1 MKAIK
6 RITALALCALMLLG
20 LLSGC
25 GEKKQGDEKFVLN
38 VSVCNVID
46 SLDPAMNID
55 ADADSVFY
63 ALYENLMRESDD
75 GSGEV
80 TLTNGMAKEYT
91 EETNYDGSVTYRFTL
106 RSTARWSDGEKVTA
120 DDFVYAWQRLAD
132 PATDSPNHA
141 LMSVVAGY
149 DDVRE
154 TGDKTKLQ
162 VSAKDESTFVVTL
175 SAPCAYF
182 IEGICTAVATM
193 PLRRDLTENGG
204 GFDTPDLVSNGAY
217 HVSAW
222 TKSSELTA
230 ARSDEYYEA
239 RLVGPDEL
247 HFIFTAGAD
256 EAWQLYEAGDID
268 YIAHLPNSVIAEL
281 SQDESWKPTAVYAT
295 ASVLYNNE
303 SDTFSNEHIRKA
315 FDLAIDRAAATAAGG
330 AENSPATGLVPY
342 GIPDSGETED
352 DFRTTGGELCA
363 IDEEGMSARATQAQE
378 ELTYAGYYSTSMFP
392 PVELLYVTGTENDAV
407 ASALQSMWSTTL
419 GVNVMLR
426 GVTQAEYNARMEA
439 GNYELALQKVTA
451 LYDDAMGFLDRW
463 CSEDEQNLIGYE
475 NGTYD
480 VLMGVARASEDPV
493 ARTAFLHDAETML
506 LGETALSPVYFD
518 GTATATSPV
527 CARTQ
532 TELCETK
539 QNGSFCP
546 KKLPFFLTL
555 TGNLQNSAC
564 FLRTNRLQYEPWAA
578 LFARTFS
585 VVKV

>member
-1 MKAIK
+1 MKTIK
-6 RITALALCALMLLG
+6 RIAALLLGTTLLLG

-25 GEKKQGDEKFVLN
+25 GNKKQGNEKLVLN
-38 VSVCNVID
+38 VGVCGAID
-46 SLDPAMNID
+46 SLDPAMNTD
-55 ADADSVFY
+55 TDADSIFH

-80 TLTNGMAKEYT
+80 MLTNGMAKEYT
-91 EETNYDGSVTYRFTL
+91 EETNYDGTVTYRFTL

-132 PATDSPNHA
+132 PATNSPNHS

-149 DDVRE
+149 DEVRE
-154 TGDKTKLQ
+154 TGNKAKLQ
-162 VSAKDESTFVVTL
+162 VSAKDKSTFVVTL

-193 PLRRDLTENGG
+193 PLRRDLTEDGA
-204 GFDTPDLVSNGAY
+204 GFDMPNVVSNGAY

-222 TKSSELTA
+222 SKSSKLTA
-230 ARSDEYYEA
+230 VRNEEYYEA

-247 HFIFTAGAD
+247 GFVFASGSE
-256 EAWQLYEAGDID
+256 EAWKLYEAGDID
-268 YIAHLPNSVIAEL
+268 YIAHLPDSVIAEL
-281 SQDESWKPTAVYAT
+281 SQDENWKPTAVYAT
-295 ASVLYNNE
+295 ACVLYNHE
-303 SDTFSNEHIRKA
+303 SDLFSNEHTREA
-315 FDLAIDRAAATAAGG
+315 FDLAIDRAAAAAAGG
-330 AENSPATGLVPY
+330 AENTPATGLVPY
-342 GIPDSGETED
+342 GISDSGETDD
-352 DFRTTGGELCA
+352 DFRTTGGVLRS
-363 IDEEGMSARATQAQE
+363 IDEEDVNARQAEARE
-378 ELTYAGYYSTSMFP
+378 ELSYAGYYSTSMFP
-392 PVELLYVTGTENDAV
+392 PVELLYVTGTENDTV

-426 GVTQAEYNARMEA
+426 GVTQSEYNARMEA

-463 CSEDEQNLIGYE
+463 CSEDEQNLISYE

-518 GTATATSPV
+518 GTAHML
-527 CARTQ
+527 RD
-532 TELCETK
+532 
-539 QNGSFCP
+539 
-546 KKLPFFLTL
+546 TL
-555 TGNLQNSAC
+555 RGVYTDGFGNS
-564 FLRTNRLQYEPWAA
+564 Y
-578 LFARTFS
+578 FAGVRANTD
-585 VVKV
+585 

>member
-46 SLDPAMNID
+46 SLDPAMNTD

-149 DDVRE
+149 DEVRE

-182 IEGICTAVATM
+182 IEGICTAVAAM

-222 TKSSELTA
+222 TKSGELTA

-295 ASVLYNNE
+295 TSVLYNNE

-363 IDEEGMSARATQAQE
+363 IDEEGMSARVTQAQE

-407 ASALQSMWSTTL
+407 ASALQNMWSTTL

-426 GVTQAEYNARMEA
+426 GVTQAEYNTRMEA

-463 CSEDEQNLIGYE
+463 CSEDEQNLISYENGTYDDAMGFLDRWCSEDEQNLISYE

-518 GTATATSPV
+518 GTAHML
-527 CARTQ
+527 RD
-532 TELCETK
+532 
-539 QNGSFCP
+539 
-546 KKLPFFLTL
+546 TL
-555 TGNLQNSAC
+555 RGVYTDGFGNS
-564 FLRTNRLQYEPWAA
+564 Y
-578 LFARTFS
+578 FAGVRANTD
-585 VVKV
+585 

>member
-46 SLDPAMNID
+46 SLDPAMNTD
-55 ADADSVFY
+55 TDADSVFY

-295 ASVLYNNE
+295 TSVLYNNE

-315 FDLAIDRAAATAAGG
+315 FDLAIDRAAATA
-330 AENSPATGLVPY
+330 
-342 GIPDSGETED
+342 
-352 DFRTTGGELCA
+352 GGEVCA

-407 ASALQSMWSTTL
+407 ASALQNMWSTTL

-426 GVTQAEYNARMEA
+426 GVTQAEYNTRMEA

-463 CSEDEQNLIGYE
+463 CSEDEQNLISYE

-518 GTATATSPV
+518 GTAHML
-527 CARTQ
+527 RD
-532 TELCETK
+532 
-539 QNGSFCP
+539 
-546 KKLPFFLTL
+546 TL
-555 TGNLQNSAC
+555 RGVYTDGFGNS
-564 FLRTNRLQYEPWAA
+564 Y
-578 LFARTFS
+578 FAGVRANTD
-585 VVKV
+585 

>member
-1 MKAIK
+1 MNQMK
-6 RITALALCALMLLG
+6 RSLCALLSALMLLAM
-20 LLSGC
+20 LAGC
-25 GEKKQGDEKFVLN
+25 GKKQETDEPFVLG
-38 VSVCNVID
+38 VSVCGAID
-46 SLDPAMNID
+46 SLDPAMNTD
-55 ADADSVFY
+55 TDADSIFY
-63 ALYENLMRESDD
+63 ALYENLMRMSDD

-193 PLRRDLTENGG
+193 PLRRNLTENGG

-217 HVSAW
+217 HVSTW

-295 ASVLYNNE
+295 TSVLYNNE

-407 ASALQSMWSTTL
+407 ASALQNMWSTTL

-426 GVTQAEYNARMEA
+426 GVTQAEYNTRMEA

-463 CSEDEQNLIGYE
+463 CSEDEQNLIGCE

-480 VLMGVARASEDPV
+480 VLMGVARASENPV

-518 GTATATSPV
+518 GTAHML
-527 CARTQ
+527 RD
-532 TELCETK
+532 
-539 QNGSFCP
+539 
-546 KKLPFFLTL
+546 TL
-555 TGNLQNSAC
+555 RGVYTDGFGNS
-564 FLRTNRLQYEPWAA
+564 Y
-578 LFARTFS
+578 FAGVRANTD
-585 VVKV
+585 

>member
-1 MKAIK
+1 
-6 RITALALCALMLLG
+6 
-20 LLSGC
+20 
-25 GEKKQGDEKFVLN
+25 
-38 VSVCNVID
+38 
-46 SLDPAMNID
+46 
-55 ADADSVFY
+55 
-63 ALYENLMRESDD
+63 
-75 GSGEV
+75 
-80 TLTNGMAKEYT
+80 
-91 EETNYDGSVTYRFTL
+91 
-106 RSTARWSDGEKVTA
+106 
-120 DDFVYAWQRLAD
+120 
-132 PATDSPNHA
+132 
-141 LMSVVAGY
+141 MSVVAGY

-295 ASVLYNNE
+295 TSVLYNNE

-407 ASALQSMWSTTL
+407 ASALQNMWSTT
-419 GVNVMLR
+419 
-426 GVTQAEYNARMEA
+426 
-439 GNYELALQKVTA
+439 LALQKVTA

-463 CSEDEQNLIGYE
+463 CSEDEQNLISYE

-518 GTATATSPV
+518 GTAHML
-527 CARTQ
+527 RD
-532 TELCETK
+532 
-539 QNGSFCP
+539 
-546 KKLPFFLTL
+546 TL
-555 TGNLQNSAC
+555 RGVYTDGFGNS
-564 FLRTNRLQYEPWAA
+564 Y
-578 LFARTFS
+578 FAGVRANTD
-585 VVKV
+585 

>member
-6 RITALALCALMLLG
+6 RITALALSALLLLG
-20 LLSGC
+20 TLSGC
-25 GEKKQGDEKFVLN
+25 GEKKQADEKFVLN
-38 VSVCNVID
+38 ASVCSAID
-46 SLDPAMNID
+46 SLDPAMNTD
-55 ADADSVFY
+55 TDADSVFY

-132 PATDSPNHA
+132 PATNSPNHS

-149 DDVRE
+149 DEVRE
-154 TGDKTKLQ
+154 TGDQTKLQ
-162 VSAKDESTFVVTL
+162 VSAKDEATFVVTL

-193 PLRRDLTENGG
+193 PLRRDLTETGS
-204 GFDTPDLVSNGAY
+204 FDRPDVVSNGAY

-222 TKSSELTA
+222 TKGSALTA
-230 ARSDEYYEA
+230 ARNDEYYEA

-247 HFIFTAGAD
+247 NFVFTAGAD

-268 YIAHLPNSVIAEL
+268 YIAHLPDSVIAEL
-281 SQDESWKPTAVYAT
+281 SQDENWKPTAVYAT
-295 ASVLYNNE
+295 ACVLYNNE
-303 SDTFSNEHIRKA
+303 SDIFSNEHIRKA
-315 FDLAIDRAAATAAGG
+315 FDLAIDRVAATAAGG
-330 AENSPATGLVPY
+330 AENSPATGLIPY

-363 IDEEGMSARATQAQE
+363 ADEEGMGARQSEAQE

-407 ASALQSMWSTTL
+407 ASALQNMWSTTL
-419 GVNVMLR
+419 GVTVMLR
-426 GVTQAEYNARMEA
+426 GVTQSEYNARMEE

-480 VLMGVARASEDPV
+480 VLMGVARASENLV

-518 GTATATSPV
+518 GTAHML
-527 CARTQ
+527 RD
-532 TELCETK
+532 
-539 QNGSFCP
+539 
-546 KKLPFFLTL
+546 TL
-555 TGNLQNSAC
+555 SGVYTDGFGNS
-564 FLRTNRLQYEPWAA
+564 Y
-578 LFARTFS
+578 FAGVRQSTD
-585 VVKV
+585 

>member
-46 SLDPAMNID
+46 SLDPAMNTD
-55 ADADSVFY
+55 TDADSVFY

-149 DDVRE
+149 DEVRE

-162 VSAKDESTFVVTL
+162 VSAEDESTFVVTL

-182 IEGICTAVATM
+182 IEGICTSVATM
-193 PLRRDLTENGG
+193 PLRRDLAESTK
-204 GFDTPDLVSNGAY
+204 FDTVNVVSNGAY
-217 HVSAW
+217 CVSGW
-222 TKSSELTA
+222 SKSSELTA
-230 ARSDEYYEA
+230 TRNEEYYES
-239 RLVGPDEL
+239 RLVGPDTL
-247 HFIFTAGAD
+247 RFVFAQD
-256 EAWQLYEAGDID
+256 SRQAWQLYENGEID
-268 YIAHLPNSVIAEL
+268 YIAHLPDEVIEEL
-281 SQDESWKPTAVYAT
+281 SQQDGWSARAILAT
-295 ASVLYNNE
+295 ACVLYNNE
-303 SDTFSNEHIRKA
+303 TDLFSNEHIRKA

-352 DFRTTGGELCA
+352 DFRTTGGEVCA

-407 ASALQSMWSTTL
+407 ASALQNMWSTTL

-426 GVTQAEYNARMEA
+426 GVTQAEYNTRMEA

-463 CSEDEQNLIGYE
+463 CSEDEQNLISYE

-518 GTATATSPV
+518 GTAHML
-527 CARTQ
+527 RD
-532 TELCETK
+532 
-539 QNGSFCP
+539 
-546 KKLPFFLTL
+546 TL
-555 TGNLQNSAC
+555 RGVYTDGFGNS
-564 FLRTNRLQYEPWAA
+564 Y
-578 LFARTFS
+578 FAGVRANTD
-585 VVKV
+585 

>member
-46 SLDPAMNID
+46 SLDPAMNTD

-149 DDVRE
+149 DEVRE

-193 PLRRDLTENGG
+193 PLRRNLTENGG

-217 HVSAW
+217 HVSTW

-256 EAWQLYEAGDID
+256 EAWQLYEAGEID

-295 ASVLYNNE
+295 TSVLYNNE

-315 FDLAIDRAAATAAGG
+315 FDRAAATAAGG

-407 ASALQSMWSTTL
+407 ASALQNMWSTTL

-426 GVTQAEYNARMEA
+426 GVTQAEYNTRMEA

-463 CSEDEQNLIGYE
+463 CSEDEQNLISYE

-480 VLMGVARASEDPV
+480 VLMGVAGASENPV

-518 GTATATSPV
+518 GTAHML
-527 CARTQ
+527 RD
-532 TELCETK
+532 
-539 QNGSFCP
+539 
-546 KKLPFFLTL
+546 TL
-555 TGNLQNSAC
+555 RGVYTDGFGNS
-564 FLRTNRLQYEPWAA
+564 Y
-578 LFARTFS
+578 FAGVRANTD
-585 VVKV
+585 

>member
-38 VSVCNVID
+38 ASVCNVID
-46 SLDPAMNID
+46 SLDPAMNTD
-55 ADADSVFY
+55 TDADSVFY

-230 ARSDEYYEA
+230 ARNDEYYEA

-247 HFIFTAGAD
+247 HFIFTANAD
-256 EAWQLYEAGDID
+256 EAWQLYEAGEID
-268 YIAHLPNSVIAEL
+268 YIAHLPDSVIAEL

-295 ASVLYNNE
+295 ASILYNNE

-315 FDLAIDRAAATAAGG
+315 FDLAIDRAAATVAGG
-330 AENSPATGLVPY
+330 TENSPATGLVPY

-392 PVELLYVTGTENDAV
+392 PVELLYVTGTENDTV

-426 GVTQAEYNARMEA
+426 GVTQSEYNARMEA

-463 CSEDEQNLIGYE
+463 CSEDEQNLISYE

-518 GTATATSPV
+518 GTAHML
-527 CARTQ
+527 RD
-532 TELCETK
+532 
-539 QNGSFCP
+539 
-546 KKLPFFLTL
+546 TL
-555 TGNLQNSAC
+555 RGVYTDGFGNS
-564 FLRTNRLQYEPWAA
+564 Y
-578 LFARTFS
+578 FAGVRANTD
-585 VVKV
+585 

>member
-1 MKAIK
+1 MKTIK
-6 RITALALCALMLLG
+6 RIAALLLGTTLLLG

-25 GEKKQGDEKFVLN
+25 GNKKQGNEKLVLN
-38 VSVCNVID
+38 VGVCGAID
-46 SLDPAMNID
+46 SLDPAMNTD
-55 ADADSVFY
+55 TDADSIFH

-80 TLTNGMAKEYT
+80 MLTNGMAKEYT
-91 EETNYDGSVTYRFTL
+91 EETNYDGTVTYRFTL

-132 PATDSPNHA
+132 PATNSPNHS

-149 DDVRE
+149 DEVRE
-154 TGDKTKLQ
+154 TGNKAKLQ
-162 VSAKDESTFVVTL
+162 VSAKDKSTFVVTL

-193 PLRRDLTENGG
+193 PLRRDLTEDGA
-204 GFDTPDLVSNGAY
+204 GFDMPNVVSNGAY

-222 TKSSELTA
+222 SKSSKLTA
-230 ARSDEYYEA
+230 VRNEEYYEA

-247 HFIFTAGAD
+247 GFVFASGSEET
-256 EAWQLYEAGDID
+256 WKLYEAGDID
-268 YIAHLPNSVIAEL
+268 YIAHLPDSVIAEL
-281 SQDESWKPTAVYAT
+281 SQDENWKPTAVYAT
-295 ASVLYNNE
+295 ACVLYNHE
-303 SDTFSNEHIRKA
+303 SDLFSNEHTREA
-315 FDLAIDRAAATAAGG
+315 FDLAIDRAAAAAAGG
-330 AENSPATGLVPY
+330 AENTPATGLVPY
-342 GIPDSGETED
+342 GISDSGETDD
-352 DFRTTGGELCA
+352 DFRTTGGVLRS
-363 IDEEGMSARATQAQE
+363 IDEEDVNARQAEARE
-378 ELTYAGYYSTSMFP
+378 ELSYAGYYSTSMFP
-392 PVELLYVTGTENDAV
+392 PVELLYVTGTENDAL

-426 GVTQAEYNARMEA
+426 GVTQSEYNARMEA

-463 CSEDEQNLIGYE
+463 CSEDEQNLISYE

-518 GTATATSPV
+518 GTAHML
-527 CARTQ
+527 RD
-532 TELCETK
+532 
-539 QNGSFCP
+539 
-546 KKLPFFLTL
+546 TL
-555 TGNLQNSAC
+555 RGVYTDGFGNS
-564 FLRTNRLQYEPWAA
+564 Y
-578 LFARTFS
+578 FAGVRANTD
-585 VVKV
+585 